1 MILGNNE
8 WEIEAEA
15 LMSLHG
21 VTPELARKIVIL
33 EWMSQGDFKPLA
45 AAIREDGTLNDGHV
59 LGMLVAMIE
68 GGQLKLHTGRRQRPR
83 DPATHTRRMTAA
95 LLYEATDGK
104 TSDERF
110 QQVAERMRMSEK
122 FVRASYTEWR
132 KAQRKV
138 TTPSSEPSGASG

>member
-68 GGQLKLHTGRRQRPR
+68 GGQLQAAHWTTTTTTGACDAHSTNDSRSPIRS
-83 DPATHTRRMTAA
+83 H
-95 LLYEATDGK
+95 
-104 TSDERF
+104 
-110 QQVAERMRMSEK
+110 
-122 FVRASYTEWR
+122 
-132 KAQRKV
+132 
-138 TTPSSEPSGASG
+138 